1 MTNKKLIILTA
12 VAAVLVAL
20 AYLSSSS
27 RKMKAP
33 SIVGKPV
40 VKKFDISA
48 VARIEAGPAAKKL
61 VLAST
66 DAGWVIESLYGYP
79 ADITKIRENLL
90 KLVDL
95 KAGHVASGKKLD
107 DPILIDLQNADGKSL
122 ATLRLGDKHMR
133 QPTGEMAQFG
143 GGGYPDGRYVAADGS
158 DTVVLVKDSL
168 DAFDGDVKSW
178 TDTRIAS
185 VPSADVTAAE
195 MTRDGKTVKLAKKDG
210 TWTLEG
216 LGDKEELDTSKT
228 YSVESALS
236 YLNFNAVVDPALTDE
251 QLGLTTGAVFT
262 VALKNGERYT
272 AKIGGVAEGGTDRYI
287 RLNAAFTPVGTN
299 ETENAALTKKVDDFN
314 AKSGKWAY
322 AISSYNAENMTKSR
336 ADFVKPK
343 EEPKDEAKDEAK
355 DEEAPKDEAKDEAK
369 DEEAPKDEAKDEA
382 KDEEAPKA
390 EVKKEEAPKKEEK
403 PKAEPDAGAKPAPQ
417 VN

>member
-107 DPILIDLQNADGKSL
+107 DPILVDLQNAEGKSL

-178 TDTRIAS
+178 TDTQIAS

-195 MTRDGKTVKLAKKDG
+195 MTRDGKTVKFAKKDG

-216 LGDKEELDTSKT
+216 LGDKEEFDTSKT

-299 ETENAALTKKVDDFN
+299 ETENAALTKKVDAFN

-322 AISSYNAENMTKSR
+322 AISSYNAENMTKGR
-336 ADFVKPK
+336 AEFVKPK
-343 EEPKDEAKDEAK
+343 EEPKDEAKDE
-355 DEEAPKDEAKDEAK
+355 EAPKAEVKK
-369 DEEAPKDEAKDEA
+369 TEAPKAEVKKA
-382 KDEEAPKA
+382 EAPKA

>member
-178 TDTRIAS
+178 TDTQIAS

-355 DEEAPKDEAKDEAK
+355 DEEAPK
-369 DEEAPKDEAKDEA
+369 
-382 KDEEAPKA
+382 A

>member
-107 DPILIDLQNADGKSL
+107 DPILIDLQNAEGKSL

-216 LGDKEELDTSKT
+216 LGDKEELDTSKI

-251 QLGLTTGAVFT
+251 QLGLATGAVFT

-355 DEEAPKDEAKDEAK
+355 DEEE
-369 DEEAPKDEAKDEA
+369 PKDEAKDEA

>member
-1 MTNKKLIILTA
+1 MTNKKLIILA
-12 VAAVLVAL
+12 AAAAVLVAL

-27 RKMKAP
+27 KKMKAP
-33 SIVGKPV
+33 SLVGKPV

-107 DPILIDLQNADGKSL
+107 APILVDLQNADGKSL

-178 TDTRIAS
+178 TDTQIAS

-210 TWTLEG
+210 TWTLDG
-216 LGDKEELDTSKT
+216 LGAKEELDTSKT
-228 YSVESALS
+228 YSLESALS
-236 YLNFNAVVDPALTDE
+236 YLNFNAVVDPALSDE

-287 RLNAAFTPVGTN
+287 RLNAAFKPVGTN
-299 ETENAALTKKVDDFN
+299 ETENAELTKKVDAFN

-322 AISSYNAENMTKSR
+322 AISSYNAENMTKGR

-343 EEPKDEAKDEAK
+343 EEPKE
-355 DEEAPKDEAKDEAK
+355 EEAPKDEAKK
-369 DEEAPKDEAKDEA
+369 EEAPKK
-382 KDEEAPKA
+382 
-390 EVKKEEAPKKEEK
+390 EVKKEEAPEKEEK
-403 PKAEPDAGAKPAPQ
+403 PKDAPKDETKQEDKKADK
-417 VN
+417 

>member
-27 RKMKAP
+27 KKMKAP
-33 SIVGKPV
+33 SLVGKPV
-40 VKKFDISA
+40 VKKFDMSA

-107 DPILIDLQNADGKSL
+107 DPILVDLQNAEGKSL

-178 TDTRIAS
+178 TDTQIAS

-195 MTRDGKTVKLAKKDG
+195 MTRDGKTVKLVKKDG
-210 TWTLEG
+210 TWTLDG
-216 LGDKEELDTSKT
+216 FGAKEELDTSKT

-299 ETENAALTKKVDDFN
+299 ETENAELTKKVDAFN

-322 AISSYNAENMTKSR
+322 AISSYNAENMTKGR

-343 EEPKDEAKDEAK
+343 EEPKDEEAPKDEIK
-355 DEEAPKDEAKDEAK
+355 KEEAPKDEAK
-369 DEEAPKDEAKDEA
+369 
-382 KDEEAPKA
+382 
-390 EVKKEEAPKKEEK
+390 KEEVPKKEEK
-403 PKAEPDAGAKPAPQ
+403 PKDAPKDATKQEDKKADK
-417 VN
+417 

>member
-1 MTNKKLIILTA
+1 
-12 VAAVLVAL
+12 
-20 AYLSSSS
+20 
-27 RKMKAP
+27 
-33 SIVGKPV
+33 
-40 VKKFDISA
+40 
-48 VARIEAGPAAKKL
+48 
-61 VLAST
+61 
-66 DAGWVIESLYGYP
+66 
-79 ADITKIRENLL
+79 
-90 KLVDL
+90 
-95 KAGHVASGKKLD
+95 
-107 DPILIDLQNADGKSL
+107 
-122 ATLRLGDKHMR
+122 
-133 QPTGEMAQFG
+133 
-143 GGGYPDGRYVAADGS
+143 
-158 DTVVLVKDSL
+158 
-168 DAFDGDVKSW
+168 
-178 TDTRIAS
+178 
-185 VPSADVTAAE
+185 
-195 MTRDGKTVKLAKKDG
+195 KLAKKDG

-251 QLGLTTGAVFT
+251 QLGLATGAVFT

-355 DEEAPKDEAKDEAK
+355 DEEAPK
-369 DEEAPKDEAKDEA
+369 
-382 KDEEAPKA
+382 A

>member
-107 DPILIDLQNADGKSL
+107 DPILVDLQNAEGKSL

-343 EEPKDEAKDEAK
+343 EEPKDEAKDEEAPKAEAK
-355 DEEAPKDEAKDEAK
+355 KEEAPKKEVKK
-369 DEEAPKDEAKDEA
+369 
-382 KDEEAPKA
+382 EEAPKA

>member
-90 KLVDL
+90 
-95 KAGHVASGKKLD
+95 ARRSQGRPCGFRQETD

-158 DTVVLVKDSL
+158 DTVVLVRIA
-168 DAFDGDVKSW
+168 DAFDGDVKAGPI
-178 TDTRIAS
+178 R
-185 VPSADVTAAE
+185 
-195 MTRDGKTVKLAKKDG
+195 
-210 TWTLEG
+210 G
-216 LGDKEELDTSKT
+216 LPRCLRPT
-228 YSVESALS
+228 
-236 YLNFNAVVDPALTDE
+236 
-251 QLGLTTGAVFT
+251 
-262 VALKNGERYT
+262 
-272 AKIGGVAEGGTDRYI
+272 
-287 RLNAAFTPVGTN
+287 
-299 ETENAALTKKVDDFN
+299 
-314 AKSGKWAY
+314 
-322 AISSYNAENMTKSR
+322 
-336 ADFVKPK
+336 
-343 EEPKDEAKDEAK
+343 
-355 DEEAPKDEAKDEAK
+355 
-369 DEEAPKDEAKDEA
+369 
-382 KDEEAPKA
+382 
-390 EVKKEEAPKKEEK
+390 
-403 PKAEPDAGAKPAPQ
+403 
-417 VN
+417 

>member
-1 MTNKKLIILTA
+1 MTNKKLIILA
-12 VAAVLVAL
+12 AAAAVLVAL

-33 SIVGKPV
+33 SLVGKPV

-48 VARIEAGPAAKKL
+48 VSKIEAGPSAKKL

-107 DPILIDLQNADGKSL
+107 DPILVDLQNADGKSL

-178 TDTRIAS
+178 TDTQIAS

-210 TWTLEG
+210 TWTLDG
-216 LGDKEELDTSKT
+216 LGAKEELDTSKT

-314 AKSGKWAY
+314 AKSGKWVY
-322 AISSYNAENMTKSR
+322 AISSYNAENMTKGR

-343 EEPKDEAKDEAK
+343 EEPKDEEAPKDEIK
-355 DEEAPKDEAKDEAK
+355 KEEAPKDEAK
-369 DEEAPKDEAKDEA
+369 
-382 KDEEAPKA
+382 
-390 EVKKEEAPKKEEK
+390 KEEVPKKEEK
-403 PKAEPDAGAKPAPQ
+403 PKDAPKDATKQEDKKADK
-417 VN
+417 

>member
-1 MTNKKLIILTA
+1 MTNKKLVTLTA
-12 VAAVLVAL
+12 AAAVLVGL

-27 RKMKAP
+27 KKVKTP
-33 SIVGKPV
+33 SLVGKPV
-40 VKKFDISA
+40 VKKFDLSA
-48 VARIEAGPAAKKL
+48 VAKIEAGPADKKL

-79 ADITKIRENLL
+79 ADIAKIRENLL
-90 KLVDL
+90 KLTDL
-95 KAGHVASGKKLD
+95 KAGHVASGKKLEN
-107 DPILIDLQNADGKSL
+107 PALVDLQDAAGKSL

-133 QPTGEMAQFG
+133 QPAGEMAQFG

-168 DAFDGDVKSW
+168 DAFDGDAKSW
-178 TDTRIAS
+178 TETQIAA

-210 TWTLEG
+210 TWTLDG
-216 LGDKEELDTSKT
+216 LGAKEELDTSKT

-236 YLNFNAVVDPALTDE
+236 YLNFNTVVDPALNDA

-262 VALKNGERYT
+262 VALKSGERYT
-272 AKIGGVAEGGTDRYI
+272 AKVGGVAEGGTDRYI
-287 RLNAAFTPVGTN
+287 RLSAAFTPVGTN
-299 ETENAALTKKVDDFN
+299 AAENAELTKKVETFN

-322 AISSYNAENMTKSR
+322 TVSSYSAENMTKSR

-343 EEPKDEAKDEAK
+343 EEPKKEDE
-355 DEEAPKDEAKDEAK
+355 
-369 DEEAPKDEAKDEA
+369 
-382 KDEEAPKA
+382 KA
-390 EVKKEEAPKKEEK
+390 DK
-403 PKAEPDAGAKPAPQ
+403 
-417 VN
+417 

>member
-48 VARIEAGPAAKKL
+48 VARIEAGSAAKKL

-107 DPILIDLQNADGKSL
+107 APILVDLQNAEGKSL

-178 TDTRIAS
+178 TDTQIAS

-195 MTRDGKTVKLAKKDG
+195 MTRDGKTVKFAKKDG

-314 AKSGKWAY
+314 AKSGKWVY
-322 AISSYNAENMTKSR
+322 AISSYNAENMTKGR

-343 EEPKDEAKDEAK
+343 EEPKDEAKDEEAPKAEAK
-355 DEEAPKDEAKDEAK
+355 KEEAPKKEVKK
-369 DEEAPKDEAKDEA
+369 
-382 KDEEAPKA
+382 EEAPKA